1 MAEKN
6 PMPSR
11 VFLNTTAR
19 EEEKRGTLYKG
30 EEESAASAWQ

>member
-11 VFLNTTAR
+11 VFLTTAR
-19 EEEKRGTLYKG
+19 EEKERGTYKG
-30 EEESAASAWQ
+30 EAESAASAWQ